1 MTTYVYPQ
9 PEWTEAS
16 AAIYG
21 EDFEKKLAILSGNFA
36 YRINAEPDWGIEEDL
51 FFTMF
56 LEAGKLR
63 ELKHCTK
70 EHAFDRAD
78 FLLSAA
84 PSTWK
89 KILTKKEKFVGA
101 FLGGRIKLEKGETVG
116 AMAVA
121 PHANTLVDVLTQVDL
136 KFPDDLNPE
145 ELASF
150 RSELAQKRSK
160 LGI

>member
-9 PEWTEAS
+9 PEWTEES
-16 AAIYG
+16 AAIYS
-21 EDFEKKLAILSGNFA
+21 EVFEKKLAILSGNFA
-36 YRINAEPDWGIEEDL
+36 YRINAEPDWGIEKDL

-70 EHAFDRAD
+70 EHAFDKAD

-89 KILTKKEKFVGA
+89 KILTKKDKFVGA
-101 FLGGRIKLEKGETVG
+101 FLGGRIKLEKGDTVG
-116 AMAVA
+116 AMAVG

-136 KFPDDLNPE
+136 KFPDELSSE

-150 RSELAQKRSK
+150 KSELAQTRSER
-160 LGI
+160 GI

>member
-9 PEWTEAS
+9 PEWTEES
-16 AAIYG
+16 AALYG
-21 EDFEKKLAILSGNFA
+21 ESFEKKLAILSGNFA

-136 KFPDDLNPE
+136 KFPDELSPE

-150 RSELAQKRSK
+150 KSELAQKRSE

>member
-9 PEWTEAS
+9 PEWTEES
-16 AAIYG
+16 AAIYS
-21 EDFEKKLAILSGNFA
+21 EVFEKKLAILSGNFA
-36 YRINAEPDWGIEEDL
+36 YRINAEPDWGIEKDL

-70 EHAFDRAD
+70 EHAFDKAD

-89 KILTKKEKFVGA
+89 KILTKKDKFVGA
-101 FLGGRIKLEKGETVG
+101 FLGGRIKLEKGDTVG
-116 AMAVA
+116 AMAVG

-136 KFPDDLNPE
+136 KFPDELSPE

-150 RSELAQKRSK
+150 KSELAQTRSER
-160 LGI
+160 GI